1 MSGLSITR
9 FLIIHLTVTPSDNT
23 DFNLRTAHI
32 TQYCTR
38 RNLSSS
44 TTITI
49 KI

>member
-9 FLIIHLTVTPSDNT
+9 FLIIHLTVTPSDL
-23 DFNLRTAHI
+23 NLRTAHI